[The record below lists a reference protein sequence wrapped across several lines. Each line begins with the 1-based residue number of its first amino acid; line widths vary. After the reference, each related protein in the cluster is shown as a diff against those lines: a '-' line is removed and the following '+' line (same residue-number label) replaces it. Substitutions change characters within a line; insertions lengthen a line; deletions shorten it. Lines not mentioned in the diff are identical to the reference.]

1 MIRYLLLILGILLL
15 PGIGESASWSVET
28 ALKTYLMAHYPWAEV
43 DISGLRLSAAL
54 PAEEPSSITVEKT
67 PPGNTA
73 FRLDFPG
80 NKSVQ
85 ATAFIKVYER
95 IIMSRGAYR
104 KGYVLRKQDMYPTL
118 MESGR
123 IPKGAVR
130 EEERLIGKPLMRSIV
145 SNAPISEDMVSETT
159 LVKRGHKVVLCVETA
174 GFSIKTLGETRQ
186 DASVGDNVKAVNL
199 NSKKVV
205 TGLLVDENTVRVE
218 Y

>member
-1 MIRYLLLILGILLL
+1 MLRYILLTIGIVLL
-15 PGIGESASWSVET
+15 PGMSESAPWSLET
-28 ALKTYLMAHYPWAEV
+28 TLKTYLKANYPWTEV
-43 DISGLRLSAAL
+43 DISGLRLSAEL
-54 PAEEPSSITVEKT
+54 PKEEPISITVERT
-67 PPGNTA
+67 PPGNA
-73 FRLDFPG
+73 SFRLEFPG
-80 NKSVQ
+80 DKSIQ

-104 KGYVLRKQDMYPTL
+104 KGYVLRQQDTYSTT

-130 EEERLIGKPLMRSIV
+130 EEERVIGKPLTRSIV
-145 SNAPISEDMVSETT
+145 SNAPLTEDMMSETP

-186 DASVGDNVKAVNL
+186 DASVGEYVKAVNL
-199 NSKKVV
+199 NSKKAV